1 MKKWNYCLSLTTI
14 KIKSYFFG
22 NNGFE
27 ISSHVET
34 YKDIAEFIKCIIE
47 NDIGIP
53 KLRHR
58 EVEEKTELIS
68 LLLDC
73 INNSNSKNYYIKK
86 SGEPYKGKIVLNCG
100 TITDEFG
107 NELVFIWFQSQRWRV

>member
-1 MKKWNYCLSLTTI
+1 MKLLFEFDDDKN
-14 KIKSYFFG
+14 KIIFFG
-22 NNGFE
+22 NGFE
-27 ISSHVET
+27 ISSHAET
-34 YKDIAEFIKCIIE
+34 YKDIEEFVKCIIE

-100 TITDEFG
+100 IITVEFG
-107 NELVFIWFQSQRWRV
+107 NELVFI

>member
-1 MKKWNYCLSLTTI
+1 MKLLFEFDKEKK
-14 KIKSYFFG
+14 KIIFFG
-22 NNGFE
+22 NGFE
-27 ISSHVET
+27 ISSNAET
-34 YKDIAEFIKCIIE
+34 YEDIAEFAKCVIE

-53 KLRHR
+53 NLRHR
-58 EVEEKTELIS
+58 EVQEKTGNNLQLVS

-86 SGEPYKGKIVLNCG
+86 SGELYKGQIVLNCG

-107 NELVFIWFQSQRWRV
+107 NELVFI

>member
-1 MKKWNYCLSLTTI
+1 MKLLFEFDDNKN
-14 KIKSYFFG
+14 KITFFG

-27 ISSHVET
+27 ISSHAET
-34 YKDIAEFIKCIIE
+34 YKDIAEFVKCIIE

-53 KLRHR
+53 NLKHR
-58 EVEEKTELIS
+58 KVEEKTDNNLQLVS

-86 SGEPYKGKIVLNCG
+86 SGKPYKGQIVLNCG

-107 NELVFIWFQSQRWRV
+107 NELVFI